1 MCLNNK
7 FNRKGVFFLII
18 ASLVI
23 LCLGIISNV
32 KPIHLSNSRIS
43 KIFIALQMS
52 THDIT
57 VDGSATI
64 DDKKEI
70 EEAIGI
76 LNDIKVMP
84 GKYSVYDLEGE
95 SPSAWIVIYDGTKVV
110 NSIDFYYNI
119 VAYEDDYYK
128 ISISQYNKLI
138 DLCRKY
144 GDVSFGENED
154 FFDLAVGRSL

>member
-1 MCLNNK
+1 M
-7 FNRKGVFFLII
+7 
-18 ASLVI
+18 
-23 LCLGIISNV
+23 
-32 KPIHLSNSRIS
+32 
-43 KIFIALQMS
+43 
-52 THDIT
+52 
-57 VDGSATI
+57 
-64 DDKKEI
+64 
-70 EEAIGI
+70 
-76 LNDIKVMP
+76 NDIKVMP

-138 DLCRKY
+138 DLCRQY